1 MSIDRIPSDFAS
13 YSDAV
18 SVSGPGRWVY
28 VSGQVGMDAEGKVEG
43 DLTTQTNATFDQIER
58 ILAKAGAEMR
68 DVIKISVF
76 LTRLD
81 NYAEF
86 SAVRAARFGDV
97 LPASAAVQVAGL
109 LLDAEIEIEAV
120 AFVAEG

>member
-1 MSIDRIPSDFAS
+1 MSIERIPSDFAS

-18 SVSGPGRWVY
+18 SVTGPGRWIHVA
-28 VSGQVGMDAEGKVEG
+28 GQVGMDADGKVEG
-43 DLTTQTNATFDQIER
+43 DLATQSHATFDHIER
-58 ILAKAGAEMR
+58 ILAKAGAEMS
-68 DVIKISVF
+68 DVVKIGVF
-76 LTRLD
+76 LTKLD
-81 NYAEF
+81 DYAAF
-86 SAVRAARFGDV
+86 SAVRAERFGDD